1 MRSRFDS
8 EFEEMENRLKE
19 KIKDLEEQIKRLS
32 SNSELSNA
40 EWL

>member
-1 MRSRFDS
+1 MSKDL
-8 EFEEMENRLKE
+8 EENKQQLAECLDLKN
-19 KIKDLEEQIKRLS
+19 KLEEQIKRLS

>member
-1 MRSRFDS
+1 
-8 EFEEMENRLKE
+8 MENKFKE